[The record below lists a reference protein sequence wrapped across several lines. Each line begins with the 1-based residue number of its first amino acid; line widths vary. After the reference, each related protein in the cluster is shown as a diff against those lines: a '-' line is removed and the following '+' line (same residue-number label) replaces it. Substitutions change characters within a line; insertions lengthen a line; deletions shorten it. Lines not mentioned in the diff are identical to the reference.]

1 MVIDEYV
8 SFVSGMII
16 NLIFSLIVV
25 RGIYYQHRRTQDYVF
40 TFMAFSVVVYLIMG
54 LFTSVEL
61 SIGAG
66 FGLFALFSVL
76 RYRTD
81 TVPIREMT
89 YLFVIIAL
97 PIINSILFT
106 GGQYVNLVLSN
117 VMVLLVLWLLEKKWG
132 FTYELRKRVRY
143 EKIDLIRADRRD
155 ELIEELR
162 SRTGFAITSVEI
174 MEIDFLRD
182 SADIMIS
189 YEEESLFIPQKD
201 IPVPANPVESLVQP
215 AVPAGTPGQ

>member
-1 MVIDEYV
+1 MVMEYF
-8 SFVSGMII
+8 SFVIGMVI
-16 NLIFSLIVV
+16 NLIFSMIVV
-25 RGIYYQHRRTQDYVF
+25 RGVYYPRRRAQDYVF

-97 PIINSILFT
+97 PIINSILYNS
-106 GGQYVNLVLSN
+106 GEYGNLILSDL
-117 VMVLLVLWLLEKKWG
+117 MVIAVLWILEKKWG
-132 FTYELRKRVRY
+132 FKYEQRKLVRF
-143 EKIDLIRADRRD
+143 EKIDLVRADRRD
-155 ELIEELR
+155 ELVAELIE
-162 SRTGFAITSVEI
+162 RTGLMVTSVEVVE
-174 MEIDFLRD
+174 MDYLRD
-182 SADIMIS
+182 SADLMITYDEDS
-189 YEEESLFIPQKD
+189 ISVSSKSSLSSISDEIK
-201 IPVPANPVESLVQP
+201 NPGNISNQ
-215 AVPAGTPGQ
+215 

>member
-1 MVIDEYV
+1 MVMEY
-8 SFVSGMII
+8 SLFVIGMVV
-16 NLIFSLIVV
+16 NLIFSMIVV
-25 RGIYYQHRRTQDYVF
+25 RGIYYPRRRAQDYVF

-97 PIINSILFT
+97 PIINSILFSS
-106 GGQYVNLVLSN
+106 GDYENLILSDL
-117 VMVLLVLWLLEKKWG
+117 MVIAVLWILEKRWG
-132 FTYELRKRVRY
+132 FKYEQRKLVRF
-143 EKIDLIRADRRD
+143 EKIDLVRADRREELVD
-155 ELIEELR
+155 ELRE
-162 SRTGFAITSVEI
+162 RTGLMVTSVEVVE
-174 MEIDFLRD
+174 MDYLRD
-182 SADIMIS
+182 SADLIITYNEDSLSIS
-189 YEEESLFIPQKD
+189 KES
-201 IPVPANPVESLVQP
+201 SLSSLSDEIIS
-215 AVPAGTPGQ
+215 PGKITNQ

>member
-1 MVIDEYV
+1 MLIEYV
-8 SFVSGMII
+8 SFVAGMVI
-16 NLIFSLIVV
+16 NLVFSLIVV
-25 RGIYYQHRRTQDYVF
+25 RGIYYPHRRTQDYVF

-97 PIINSILFT
+97 PILNSILYD
-106 GGQYVNLVLSN
+106 GGQYINLVLSN
-117 VMVLLVLWLLEKKWG
+117 IMVITVLWILEKKWG
-132 FTYELRKRVRY
+132 FRYEQRKMVRY
-143 EKIDLIRADRRD
+143 ERIDLVRADRRD
-155 ELIEELR
+155 ELIADLR
-162 SRTGFAITSVEI
+162 NRTGLPVTKVDVLE
-174 MEIDFLRD
+174 MDYLRD
-182 SADIMIS
+182 SADLMIS
-189 YEEESLFIPQKD
+189 YDEDAPVVPKEPAPLSSLIMGSDQL
-201 IPVPANPVESLVQP
+201 PASSEITEQ
-215 AVPAGTPGQ
+215 

>member
-1 MVIDEYV
+1 MVISDSV
-8 SFVSGMII
+8 LFVAGMVI
-16 NLIFSLIVV
+16 NLIFSLIIV
-25 RGIYYQHRRTQDYVF
+25 RGIYYPHRRAQDYVF

-97 PIINSILFT
+97 PILNSILF
-106 GGQYVNLVLSN
+106 GSGQYVNMVLSN
-117 VMVLLVLWLLEKKWG
+117 LMIILVLWILEKKWG
-132 FTYELRKRVRY
+132 FRYEQCKLVRY
-143 EKIDLIRADRRD
+143 ERIELVRADMRD
-155 ELIEELR
+155 ELIADIR
-162 SRTGFAITSVEI
+162 DRTGLPVTKVEVI
-174 MEIDFLRD
+174 EMDYLRD
-182 SADIMIS
+182 SADLMIS
-189 YEEESLFIPQKD
+189 YDENAPLVPKD
-201 IPVPANPVESLVQP
+201 PSLVSPLQNNP
-215 AVPAGTPGQ
+215 DQLPSIGITGQ

>member
-1 MVIDEYV
+1 MVTTNSV
-8 SFVSGMII
+8 LFVAGMVI
-16 NLIFSLIVV
+16 NLIISLIVV
-25 RGIYYQHRRTQDYVF
+25 RGIYYPHRRAQDYVF

-97 PIINSILFT
+97 PILNSILF
-106 GGQYVNLVLSN
+106 GSGQYVNLILSHL
-117 VMVLLVLWLLEKKWG
+117 MILGVLWILENKWG
-132 FTYELRKRVRY
+132 FRYEQRKLVRY
-143 EKIDLIRADRRD
+143 ERIDLVRADRRD
-155 ELIEELR
+155 ELVADLMN
-162 SRTGFAITSVEI
+162 RTGLFITKVEVI
-174 MEIDFLRD
+174 EMDYLRD
-182 SADIMIS
+182 SADLMIS
-189 YEEESLFIPQKD
+189 YDEDSL
-201 IPVPANPVESLVQP
+201 PVPKHPSIAPISEEVFHQAHL
-215 AVPAGTPGQ
+215 

>member
-1 MVIDEYV
+1 MVISD
-8 SFVSGMII
+8 STLFVAGMAI

-25 RGIYYQHRRTQDYVF
+25 RGIYYPHRRAQDYVF

-97 PIINSILFT
+97 PILNSILF
-106 GGQYVNLVLSN
+106 GSGQYVNLVLSN
-117 VMVLLVLWLLEKKWG
+117 LMIILVLWILEKKWG
-132 FTYELRKRVRY
+132 FRYEQCKLVRY
-143 EKIDLIRADRRD
+143 ERIELVRADMRD
-155 ELIEELR
+155 ELIADLR
-162 SRTGFAITSVEI
+162 DRTGLPVTKVEVVEI
-174 MEIDFLRD
+174 DYLRD
-182 SADIMIS
+182 SADLMIS
-189 YEEESLFIPQKD
+189 YDENAPL
-201 IPVPANPVESLVQP
+201 VPKEPSLVSPLQKNP
-215 AVPAGTPGQ
+215 DQLPSIGITGQ

>member
-1 MVIDEYV
+1 MVISDSV
-8 SFVSGMII
+8 LFVAGMVI

-25 RGIYYQHRRTQDYVF
+25 RGIYYPHRRAQDYVF

-76 RYRTD
+76 RYRTE

-97 PIINSILFT
+97 PILNSILF
-106 GGQYVNLVLSN
+106 GSSQYTNLVLSN
-117 VMVLLVLWLLEKKWG
+117 LMIILILWILEKKWG
-132 FTYELRKRVRY
+132 FTYEQRKLVRY
-143 EKIDLIRADRRD
+143 ERIELVRADMQD
-155 ELIEELR
+155 ELIADLR
-162 SRTGFAITSVEI
+162 NRTGLPVTKVEVI
-174 MEIDFLRD
+174 EMDYLRD
-182 SADIMIS
+182 SADLMIS
-189 YEEESLFIPQKD
+189 YDENAPL
-201 IPVPANPVESLVQP
+201 VPKEPSRVSPLQNNPDQLPSI
-215 AVPAGTPGQ
+215 GISGQ

>member
-1 MVIDEYV
+1 MLIEYA
-8 SFVSGMII
+8 SFVAGMVI

-25 RGIYYQHRRTQDYVF
+25 RGIYYPHRRTQDYVF

-97 PIINSILFT
+97 PILNSILYD
-106 GGQYVNLVLSN
+106 GGQYINLVLSN
-117 VMVLLVLWLLEKKWG
+117 LMVITVLWILEKKWG
-132 FTYELRKRVRY
+132 FRYEQRKMVRY
-143 EKIDLIRADRRD
+143 ERIDLVRADRRD
-155 ELIEELR
+155 ELIADLR
-162 SRTGFAITSVEI
+162 NRTGLPVTKVDVLE
-174 MEIDFLRD
+174 MDYLRD
-182 SADIMIS
+182 SADLMIS
-189 YEEESLFIPQKD
+189 YDEDAPVVQKEPAPLSSLITGSD
-201 IPVPANPVESLVQP
+201 QP
-215 AVPAGTPGQ
+215 LTSPEITGQ

>member
-1 MVIDEYV
+1 MVMESY
-8 SFVSGMII
+8 STFVIGMVI
-16 NLIFSLIVV
+16 NLIFSMIVI
-25 RGIYYQHRRTQDYVF
+25 RGIYYPRRRAQDYVF

-97 PIINSILFT
+97 PIINSILFSS
-106 GGQYVNLVLSN
+106 GQYGNLILSDL
-117 VMVLLVLWLLEKKWG
+117 MVIVVLWILEKKWG
-132 FTYELRKRVRY
+132 FRYDQRKLVRY
-143 EKIDLIRADRRD
+143 EKIDLVRADRRE
-155 ELIEELR
+155 ELIADLKA
-162 SRTGFAITSVEI
+162 RTGLMVTSVDVVE
-174 MEIDFLRD
+174 MDYLRD
-182 SADIMIS
+182 SADLMIT
-189 YEEESLFIPQKD
+189 YDEDSLPAPRDTSIVSISD
-201 IPVPANPVESLVQP
+201 EITRPVNISNQ
-215 AVPAGTPGQ
+215 

>member
-1 MVIDEYV
+1 MVIESYS
-8 SFVSGMII
+8 SFVIGMVI
-16 NLIFSLIVV
+16 NLIFSMIVV
-25 RGIYYQHRRTQDYVF
+25 RGIYYPRRRAQDYVF

-97 PIINSILFT
+97 PILNSILY
-106 GGQYVNLVLSN
+106 GSGQYGNLILSDL
-117 VMVLLVLWLLEKKWG
+117 MVIVVLWILEKKWG
-132 FTYELRKRVRY
+132 FRYDQRKLVRY
-143 EKIDLIRADRRD
+143 EKIDLVRADRRE
-155 ELIEELR
+155 ELITDLKA
-162 SRTGFAITSVEI
+162 RTGLMVTSVEVVE
-174 MEIDFLRD
+174 MDYLRD
-182 SADIMIS
+182 SADLMIT
-189 YEEESLFIPQKD
+189 YDEDSL
-201 IPVPANPVESLVQP
+201 PAPRDTSLVSISDENTHPVNISNQ
-215 AVPAGTPGQ
+215 

>member
-1 MVIDEYV
+1 MLITEALSFVAGMVI
-8 SFVSGMII
+8 
-16 NLIFSLIVV
+16 NLTFSLIVV
-25 RGIYYQHRRTQDYVF
+25 RGIYYPHRRAQDYVF

-97 PIINSILFT
+97 PILNSILY
-106 GGQYVNLVLSN
+106 GSGQYVNLVLSN
-117 VMVLLVLWLLEKKWG
+117 LMVILVLWILEKKWG
-132 FTYELRKRVRY
+132 FRYEERKLVRY
-143 EKIDLIRADRRD
+143 ERIELVRADRRD
-155 ELIEELR
+155 DLITDIR
-162 SRTGFAITSVEI
+162 NRTGLPVTKVEVI
-174 MEIDFLRD
+174 ELDYLRD
-182 SADIMIS
+182 SADLMITYDQDS
-189 YEEESLFIPQKD
+189 LPLSSESAISSNPED
-201 IPVPANPVESLVQP
+201 IIHPVI
-215 AVPAGTPGQ
+215 TPNQ

>member
-1 MVIDEYV
+1 MVITDYAL
-8 SFVSGMII
+8 FVAGMVI

-25 RGIYYQHRRTQDYVF
+25 RGIYYPHRRAQDYVF

-97 PIINSILFT
+97 PILNSILF
-106 GGQYVNLVLSN
+106 GSSQYVNLVLSN
-117 VMVLLVLWLLEKKWG
+117 LMVILVLWVLEEKWG
-132 FTYELRKRVRY
+132 FRYEQRKMVRY
-143 EKIDLIRADRRD
+143 ERIELVRADRRD
-155 ELIEELR
+155 ELIADLR
-162 SRTGFAITSVEI
+162 NRTGLPVTKVEVVE
-174 MEIDFLRD
+174 MDYLRD
-182 SADIMIS
+182 SADLMIS
-189 YEEESLFIPQKD
+189 YDEDAPLVPEESPRVLTIPTGLDQQ
-201 IPVPANPVESLVQP
+201 PVS
-215 AVPAGTPGQ
+215 AGITGQ

>member
-1 MVIDEYV
+1 MVMSDYALFIT
-8 SFVSGMII
+8 GMAV

-25 RGIYYQHRRTQDYVF
+25 RGIYYPHRRTQDYVF

-97 PIINSILFT
+97 PILNSILF
-106 GGQYVNLVLSN
+106 GSGQYVNLVLSN
-117 VMVLLVLWLLEKKWG
+117 LMVILVLWVLENKWG
-132 FTYELRKRVRY
+132 FRYEQRKLVRY
-143 EKIDLIRADRRD
+143 ERIDLVRADRRD
-155 ELIEELR
+155 ELITDLR
-162 SRTGFAITSVEI
+162 NRTGLPVTKVEVVE
-174 MEIDFLRD
+174 MDYLKD
-182 SADIMIS
+182 SADLMIS
-189 YEEESLFIPQKD
+189 YDEDAPFVPKKSSEALTVQNSSDQ
-201 IPVPANPVESLVQP
+201 IPVSV
-215 AVPAGTPGQ
+215 GITGQ

>member
-1 MVIDEYV
+1 MEYSLFVIGMVV
-8 SFVSGMII
+8 
-16 NLIFSLIVV
+16 NLIFSMIVV
-25 RGIYYQHRRTQDYVF
+25 RGIYYPRRRAQDYVF

-97 PIINSILFT
+97 PIINSILFSS
-106 GGQYVNLVLSN
+106 GDYENLILSDL
-117 VMVLLVLWLLEKKWG
+117 MVIAVLWILEKRWG
-132 FTYELRKRVRY
+132 FKYEQRKLVRF
-143 EKIDLIRADRRD
+143 EKIDLVRADRREELVD
-155 ELIEELR
+155 ELRE
-162 SRTGFAITSVEI
+162 RTGLMVTSVEVVE
-174 MEIDFLRD
+174 MDYLRD
-182 SADIMIS
+182 SADLIITYNEDSLSIS
-189 YEEESLFIPQKD
+189 KES
-201 IPVPANPVESLVQP
+201 SLSSLSDEIIS
-215 AVPAGTPGQ
+215 PGKITNQ

>member
-1 MVIDEYV
+1 MA
-8 SFVSGMII
+8 I

-25 RGIYYQHRRTQDYVF
+25 RGIYYPHRRAQDYVF

-97 PIINSILFT
+97 PILNSILF
-106 GGQYVNLVLSN
+106 GSGQYVNLVLSN
-117 VMVLLVLWLLEKKWG
+117 LMIILVLWILEKKWG
-132 FTYELRKRVRY
+132 FRYEQCKLVRY
-143 EKIDLIRADRRD
+143 ERIELVRADMRD
-155 ELIEELR
+155 ELIADLR
-162 SRTGFAITSVEI
+162 DRTGLPVTKVEVVEI
-174 MEIDFLRD
+174 DYLRD
-182 SADIMIS
+182 SADLMIS
-189 YEEESLFIPQKD
+189 YDENAPL
-201 IPVPANPVESLVQP
+201 VPKEPSLVSPLQKNP
-215 AVPAGTPGQ
+215 DQLPSIGITGQ

>member
-1 MVIDEYV
+1 MVMEYF
-8 SFVSGMII
+8 SFVIGMVI
-16 NLIFSLIVV
+16 NLIFSMIVV
-25 RGIYYQHRRTQDYVF
+25 RGVYYPRRRAQDYVF

-97 PIINSILFT
+97 PIINSILY
-106 GGQYVNLVLSN
+106 GSGQYGNLILSDL
-117 VMVLLVLWLLEKKWG
+117 MVIVVLWILEKKWG
-132 FTYELRKRVRY
+132 FRYDQRKLVRY
-143 EKIDLIRADRRD
+143 EKIDLVRADRRE
-155 ELIEELR
+155 ELIADLKA
-162 SRTGFAITSVEI
+162 RTGLMVTSVEVVE
-174 MEIDFLRD
+174 MDYLRD
-182 SADIMIS
+182 SADLMIT
-189 YEEESLFIPQKD
+189 YDEDSLPA
-201 IPVPANPVESLVQP
+201 PVDTSLVSISDEITLPVNISNQ
-215 AVPAGTPGQ
+215 

>member
-1 MVIDEYV
+1 MSDYALFI
-8 SFVSGMII
+8 SGMVV

-25 RGIYYQHRRTQDYVF
+25 RGIYYPHRRTQDYVF

-97 PIINSILFT
+97 PILNSILF
-106 GGQYVNLVLSN
+106 GSGQYVNLVLSN
-117 VMVLLVLWLLEKKWG
+117 LMVILVLWVLENKWG
-132 FTYELRKRVRY
+132 FRYEQRKLVRY
-143 EKIDLIRADRRD
+143 ERIDLVRADRRD
-155 ELIEELR
+155 ELITDLR
-162 SRTGFAITSVEI
+162 NRTGLPVTMVEVVE
-174 MEIDFLRD
+174 MDYLKD
-182 SADIMIS
+182 SADLMIS
-189 YEEESLFIPQKD
+189 YDEDAPFVPKESSEALTIQNSSD
-201 IPVPANPVESLVQP
+201 QQPVSV
-215 AVPAGTPGQ
+215 GITGQ

>member
-1 MVIDEYV
+1 MVMEYI
-8 SFVSGMII
+8 SFVIGMVV
-16 NLIFSLIVV
+16 NLIFSMIVV
-25 RGIYYQHRRTQDYVF
+25 RRVYYPRRRAQDYVF

-97 PIINSILFT
+97 PIINSILYSS
-106 GGQYVNLVLSN
+106 GEYENLILSDL
-117 VMVLLVLWLLEKKWG
+117 MIIAVLWILEKRWG
-132 FTYELRKRVRY
+132 FKYEQRKLVRF
-143 EKIDLIRADRRD
+143 EKIDLVRADRR
-155 ELIEELR
+155 EELVAELR
-162 SRTGFAITSVEI
+162 ERTGFMVTSVEVVE
-174 MEIDFLRD
+174 MDYLRD
-182 SADIMIS
+182 SADLMIT
-189 YEEESLFIPQKD
+189 YDEDSL
-201 IPVPANPVESLVQP
+201 PAPRDTSLVSISDEITLP
-215 AVPAGTPGQ
+215 VNISKYS

>member
-1 MVIDEYV
+1 MVTECLLFIA
-8 SFVSGMII
+8 GMVV

-25 RGIYYQHRRTQDYVF
+25 RGIYYPHRRAQDYVF

-97 PIINSILFT
+97 PILNSILF
-106 GGQYVNLVLSN
+106 GSGQYGNLVVSDL
-117 VMVLLVLWLLEKKWG
+117 MVIAVLWILEKKWG
-132 FTYELRKRVRY
+132 FRYDQRKLIKYEQ
-143 EKIDLIRADRRD
+143 IDLVRADRRE
-155 ELIEELR
+155 ELITDLR
-162 SRTGFAITSVEI
+162 NRTGLMITGVEI
-174 MEIDFLRD
+174 MELDYLHD
-182 SADIMIS
+182 SANLMVS
-189 YEEESLFIPQKD
+189 YDEDAPVVPKD
-201 IPVPANPVESLVQP
+201 PSSHPVLPDKTLQSSGSA
-215 AVPAGTPGQ
+215 

>member
-1 MVIDEYV
+1 MVMEYF
-8 SFVSGMII
+8 SFIIGMVI
-16 NLIFSLIVV
+16 NLIFSMIVV
-25 RGIYYQHRRTQDYVF
+25 RGIYYPRRRAQDYVF

-97 PIINSILFT
+97 PIINSILY
-106 GGQYVNLVLSN
+106 GSGQYGNLILSDLM
-117 VMVLLVLWLLEKKWG
+117 VIVVLLILEKKWG
-132 FTYELRKRVRY
+132 FRYDQRKLVRY
-143 EKIDLIRADRRD
+143 EKIDLVRADRRE
-155 ELIEELR
+155 ELIADLKA
-162 SRTGFAITSVEI
+162 RTGLMVTSVDVVE
-174 MEIDFLRD
+174 MDYLRD
-182 SADIMIS
+182 SADLMITYDEDS
-189 YEEESLFIPQKD
+189 LSVSRESSLSSISD
-201 IPVPANPVESLVQP
+201 EIINPAIISN
-215 AVPAGTPGQ
+215 

>member
-1 MVIDEYV
+1 MVTEYLM
-8 SFVSGMII
+8 FVAGMVV

-25 RGIYYQHRRTQDYVF
+25 RGIYYPHRRVQDYVF

-97 PIINSILFT
+97 PILNSILFGT
-106 GGQYVNLVLSN
+106 GQYGTLVLSN
-117 VMVLLVLWLLEKKWG
+117 LMVIAVLWVLEKKWG
-132 FTYELRKRVRY
+132 FRYEQRKMVRY
-143 EKIDLIRADRRD
+143 ERIDLVRADRNE
-155 ELIEELR
+155 ELIADLR
-162 SRTGFAITSVEI
+162 NRTGLMITGVEV
-174 MEIDFLRD
+174 MELDYLHD
-182 SADIMIS
+182 SANLMVS
-189 YEEESLFIPQKD
+189 YDEDAPLVPREPSSL
-201 IPVPANPVESLVQP
+201 PVLPDETLQSSGSA
-215 AVPAGTPGQ
+215 

>member
-1 MVIDEYV
+1 MVISDSV
-8 SFVSGMII
+8 LFVAGMVI

-25 RGIYYQHRRTQDYVF
+25 RGIYYPHRKAQDYVF

-97 PIINSILFT
+97 PILNSILF
-106 GGQYVNLVLSN
+106 GSSQYLNLVLSN
-117 VMVLLVLWLLEKKWG
+117 LMIILVLWVLEKKWG
-132 FTYELRKRVRY
+132 FRYEQCKLVRY
-143 EKIDLIRADRRD
+143 ERIELVRADMRD
-155 ELIEELR
+155 ELIADLR
-162 SRTGFAITSVEI
+162 DRTGLPVTKVEVVE
-174 MEIDFLRD
+174 MDYLRD
-182 SADIMIS
+182 SADLMIS
-189 YEEESLFIPQKD
+189 YDENTPL
-201 IPVPANPVESLVQP
+201 VPKEPSRVSPLQNNPDQLPSIGITNQ
-215 AVPAGTPGQ
+215 

>member
-1 MVIDEYV
+1 MVMEYF
-8 SFVSGMII
+8 SFVIGMVI
-16 NLIFSLIVV
+16 NLIFSMIVV
-25 RGIYYQHRRTQDYVF
+25 RGVYYPRRRAQDYVF

-97 PIINSILFT
+97 PIINSILYS
-106 GGQYVNLVLSN
+106 GGQYGNLILSN
-117 VMVLLVLWLLEKKWG
+117 LMVIVVLWILEMKWG
-132 FTYELRKRVRY
+132 FKYELRKLVRF
-143 EKIDLIRADRRD
+143 EKIDLVRADRR
-155 ELIEELR
+155 EELVAELR
-162 SRTGFAITSVEI
+162 ERTGLMVTSVEVVE
-174 MEIDFLRD
+174 MDYLRD
-182 SADIMIS
+182 SADLMITYDEDS
-189 YEEESLFIPQKD
+189 LSVSRESSLSSISD
-201 IPVPANPVESLVQP
+201 EIINPAIISNR
-215 AVPAGTPGQ
+215 

>member
-1 MVIDEYV
+1 MVISDSV
-8 SFVSGMII
+8 LFVAGMVI

-25 RGIYYQHRRTQDYVF
+25 RGIYYPHRRAQDYVF

-76 RYRTD
+76 RYRTE

-97 PIINSILFT
+97 PILNSILF
-106 GGQYVNLVLSN
+106 GSSQYTNLVLSN
-117 VMVLLVLWLLEKKWG
+117 LMIILILWILEKKWG
-132 FTYELRKRVRY
+132 FAYEQRKLVRY
-143 EKIDLIRADRRD
+143 EKIELVRADMQD
-155 ELIEELR
+155 ELIADLR
-162 SRTGFAITSVEI
+162 NRTGLPVTKVEVI
-174 MEIDFLRD
+174 EMDYLRD
-182 SADIMIS
+182 SADLMIS
-189 YEEESLFIPQKD
+189 YDENAPL
-201 IPVPANPVESLVQP
+201 VPKEPSRVSTLQNNPDQLPSI
-215 AVPAGTPGQ
+215 GISGQ